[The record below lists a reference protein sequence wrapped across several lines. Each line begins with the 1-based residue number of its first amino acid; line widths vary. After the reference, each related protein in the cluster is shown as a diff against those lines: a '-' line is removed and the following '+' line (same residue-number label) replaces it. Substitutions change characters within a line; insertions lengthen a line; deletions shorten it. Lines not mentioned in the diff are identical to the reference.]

1 LPYDPTEH
9 RDSRGRFATPAHREQ
24 IREPMRVDYEG
35 DDLLIR
41 EIADKYNTTGA
52 TVDRWAR
59 LGGWKRRQQRAIDP
73 DDLIGRILALLS
85 EQIADM
91 ETVMKNGAPEV
102 AMLAK
107 LVTTLDRVIALKERT
122 GVNRPRSSRRVE
134 ELRAKI
140 AERIGELSRA

>member
-1 LPYDPTEH
+1 
-9 RDSRGRFATPAHREQ
+9 
-24 IREPMRVDYEG
+24 MRIDYEG
-35 DDLLIR
+35 DDLFIR
-41 EIADKYNTTGA
+41 EIAEKYSTSGA

-59 LGGWKRRQQRAIDP
+59 LGGWKRRLPRATDP

-85 EQIADM
+85 EQIADL
-91 ETVMKNGAPEV
+91 ETVMENGAPEV
-102 AMLAK
+102 AMLAR

-122 GVNRPRSSRRVE
+122 GANRPRSSRRVD